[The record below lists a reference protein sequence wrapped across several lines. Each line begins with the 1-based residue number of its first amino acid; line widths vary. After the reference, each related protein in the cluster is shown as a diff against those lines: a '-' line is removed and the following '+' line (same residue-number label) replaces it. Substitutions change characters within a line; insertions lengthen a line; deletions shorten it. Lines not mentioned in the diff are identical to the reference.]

1 MGKTY
6 TGYTEKTMEKL
17 ILDAGAWYKNFKVG
31 EDTFETA
38 SSKLLGAT
46 QDGGKFEAKAEFYTI
61 PVDGIKGNAKGLNRI
76 KSWNVTLGA
85 SVLDVD
91 ATTIK
96 LALGAADI
104 DTTTDTDYDI
114 ITGRSDVENGDY
126 LDNLTW
132 VGTLSGS
139 EKPVI
144 IQIENALNLDGMS
157 VDFKDGAQ
165 SKLAMTFTA
174 HYGSATGEDSTVP
187 PFKIYYPKTTVV
199 TE

>member
-17 ILDAGAWYKNFKVG
+17 LLDAGAWYKNFNVG
-31 EDTFETA
+31 EDTYETA
-38 SSKLLGAT
+38 SAKLLGAT

-61 PVDGIKGNAKGLNRI
+61 QVDGIKGNAKGFNRI
-76 KSWNVTLGA
+76 KSWSVKLGA

-96 LALGAADI
+96 LALGAAD
-104 DTTTDTDYDI
+104 TDSSTNEDYDI
-114 ITGRSDVENGDY
+114 ITGRSDVKDTDY

-132 VGTLSGS
+132 IGTLSGS
-139 EKPVI
+139 DKPVI

-174 HYGSATGEDSTVP
+174 HYGAATGEDSTKP
-187 PFKIYYPKTTVV
+187 PFKIYYPKA